1 MEGEL
6 TEDNKG
12 NEDSSKGA
20 GAESEIQELLT
31 SFSSV

>member
-12 NEDSSKGA
+12 NEDFSKGA
-20 GAESEIQELLT
+20 GVESEIQELC
-31 SFSSV
+31 